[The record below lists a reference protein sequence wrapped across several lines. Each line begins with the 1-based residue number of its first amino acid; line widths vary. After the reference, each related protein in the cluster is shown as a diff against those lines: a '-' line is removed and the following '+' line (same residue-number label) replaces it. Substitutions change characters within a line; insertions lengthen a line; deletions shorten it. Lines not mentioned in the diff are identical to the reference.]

1 MKGTFMK
8 LQIRNIGKIKDAD
21 VLINGITVIA
31 GENNTGK
38 STIGKAL
45 YAIFSAFAGV
55 DEKVNNERIESILK
69 ALYILI
75 QELSKAGDMD
85 ESRDWVQV
93 AREIGNLR
101 LSQGFTKEMLQQ
113 YLKDVLAVKKIDDA
127 KYAVHVNNIMRILK
141 VSDAD
146 YLKVLTQ
153 QNFADEFN
161 QQINNMLDNTTGD
174 VTLTIKDKVSSVSF
188 YDNSVVKI
196 DKTIDIFSE
205 AIYLDDPFIID
216 VSPKRAVLGSLLGV
230 KHFYG
235 HKDRLV
241 DIIYSQYT
249 NNNLIDKIVVS
260 ERIDRVIKKLHE
272 ACVGQAFFKDS
283 TNLMYRQENTGATF
297 KIGNLSTGL
306 KSFVILQI
314 LLLSGEIKDGSL
326 LIFDEPEIHLHPEWQ
341 LLFAEL
347 IVMLQEE
354 FDLHILL
361 NTHSPYF
368 LNDIDVYAQRHKVIN
383 KCEYYLSYN
392 KNDESYIERVTDNID
407 LIYSKLAR
415 PMQLL
420 ENLRYTLD
428 E

>member
-1 MKGTFMK
+1 MK
-8 LQIRNIGKIKDAD
+8 LQIRNIGKIKEVD

-45 YAIFSAFAGV
+45 YAIFNTFAGV
-55 DEKVNNERIESILK
+55 EEKVHTERIESILK

-75 QELSKAGDMD
+75 QELSKAG
-85 ESRDWVQV
+85 EVGENRDWVQL
-93 AREIGNLR
+93 AKEIGDLR
-101 LSQGFTKEMLQQ
+101 LRPGFTKEKLQQ
-113 YLKDVLAVKKIDDA
+113 YLEDA
-127 KYAVHVNNIMRILK
+127 LSTKSVDEEKYASHLNNIMRILM

-153 QNFADEFN
+153 QNFVDEFN
-161 QQINNMLDNTTGD
+161 QQINNTLENTIGE
-174 VTLTIKDKVSSVSF
+174 VTLTIQDKISSVSF
-188 YDNSVVKI
+188 SDNSVVNI

-216 VSPKRAVLGSLLGV
+216 AFPRRPMFGSIWGV

-235 HKDRLV
+235 HKDKLASL
-241 DIIYSQYT
+241 IYSQYN
-249 NNNLIDKIVVS
+249 NNNLIDKIVIG

-272 ACVGQAFFKDS
+272 ACAGQAFFKDS

-297 KIGNLSTGL
+297 RIGNLSTGL

-347 IVMLQEE
+347 IVMLQKE
-354 FDLHILL
+354 FNLHILL

-368 LNDIDVYAQRHKVIN
+368 LNAIDVYAQRHKVID

-392 KNDESYIERVTDNID
+392 KNDVSYVDKVTDNID

>member
-1 MKGTFMK
+1 MK
-8 LQIRNIGKIKDAD
+8 LQIRNIGKIKEAD

-45 YAIFSAFAGV
+45 YAIFNAFAGV
-55 DEKVNNERIESILK
+55 EEKVDTERIESILK

-85 ESRDWVQV
+85 ENQDWVQL
-93 AREIGNLR
+93 AKEIGNLR
-101 LSQGFTKEMLQQ
+101 LSSGFTKEMLQQ
-113 YLKDVLAVKKIDDA
+113 YLTNVLGVKNIDDT
-127 KYAVHVNNIMRILK
+127 KYAVHLNNIMRILR

-146 YLKVLTQ
+146 YLKLLTQ

-161 QQINNMLDNTTGD
+161 QQINNTLENAAGD
-174 VTLTIKDKVSSVSF
+174 VILTIKDKVSMVSF
-188 YDNSVVKI
+188 VDNSVVKV

-216 VSPKRAVLGSLLGV
+216 TSPKRPVFGSIWGV

-235 HKDRLV
+235 HKDRLAE
-241 DIIYSQYT
+241 IIYSQYT
-249 NNNLIDKIVVS
+249 NNNLIDKLVVS
-260 ERIDRVIKKLHE
+260 ERISRVIKKLHE
-272 ACVGQAFFKDS
+272 ACIGQVFFKDS
-283 TNLMYRQENTGATF
+283 TNLMYRQENIGATF
-297 KIGNLSTGL
+297 RIGNLSTGL
-306 KSFVILQI
+306 KAFVILQI

-347 IVMLQEE
+347 IVMLQKE
-354 FDLHILL
+354 FNLHILL

-368 LNDIDVYAQRHKVIN
+368 LNAIDVYAQHHKVMD

-392 KNDESYIERVTDNID
+392 NNDESYIERVTNNID